1 MTKKK
6 ILITG
11 ANGFIGKNLYH
22 SLKASSTT
30 KVYKFL
36 REDSLEEISSHLK
49 NIDILIH
56 LAGENRPKNTEDF
69 EINNS
74 ELTRRLCKELS
85 KTEKDVPVIMTSST
99 QAENNSLY
107 GKSKLN
113 AENHLKAYCKE
124 FNRSATIIRLP
135 GVFGKW
141 CKPNYNSVIATFC
154 HNIVNNIPIEI
165 HERKEK
171 IDLVYIDDV
180 VSTIKNLIESKPD
193 LEHALSYLKIKPQ
206 YSVDL
211 NEVSALINSFKESR
225 SSLVTEAVGYGFTR
239 ALYSTYLSYL
249 PVDKFTYPI
258 NSNID
263 KRGAFVE
270 MIKTKNSGQVSYFTA
285 HPGVTRG
292 GHYHHTKTEKFLVV
306 KGKASFA
313 FKNILTNEKFLI
325 ETDETKPVIV
335 ETIPG
340 WAHDITN
347 VGKSEMIVLL
357 WANEIFDEDN
367 PDTISYEI

>member
-1 MTKKK
+1 MIKKN

-22 SLKASSTT
+22 SLKASNDTE
-30 KVYKFL
+30 VYKFL
-36 REDSLEEISSHLK
+36 REDTLTEISSHLK
-49 NIDILIH
+49 DIDILIH
-56 LAGENRPKNTEDF
+56 LAGENRPKNIEDF

-74 ELTRRLCKELS
+74 EFTRKLCKELS
-85 KTEKDVPVIMTSST
+85 KTEKDVPMIMTSST
-99 QAENNSLY
+99 QAENDSLY

-113 AENHLKAYCKE
+113 AENHIKAYCEE

-154 HNIVNNIPIEI
+154 HNIACNIPIEI

-180 VSTIKNLIESKPD
+180 ISTIKNLIENKKD
-193 LEHALSYLKIKPQ
+193 LEHDLSYCKIQPQ
-206 YSVDL
+206 YSVYLD
-211 NEVSALINSFKESR
+211 EVVELIKSFKESR
-225 SSLVTEAVGYGFTR
+225 KSLVTEAVGQGFTR

-249 PVDKFTYPI
+249 PVDEFTYPI
-258 NSNID
+258 NANVD

-270 MIKTKNSGQVSYFTA
+270 MIKTKNSGQVSFFTA

-292 GHYHHTKTEKFLVV
+292 GHYHHTKNEKFLVV
-306 KGKASFA
+306 KGEASFS
-313 FKNILTNEKFLI
+313 FKNIHTKKKFHVK
-325 ETDETKPVIV
+325 TDETNPVIV